1 VPVITAL
8 FLGLKAAVLAIVLHV
23 VHRVGSRPLKS
34 RPMLVLA
41 ALAFIGIFFPA
52 TPFPLI
58 VIAAGVIG
66 FIGVAPASMSACPR
80 PSPGQA
86 RRSAATRICG
96 AHWHCWSRRW
106 IGAAQ

>member
-41 ALAFIGIFFPA
+41 ALALIGIFFRQ
-52 TPFPLI
+52 
-58 VIAAGVIG
+58 
-66 FIGVAPASMSACPR
+66 PR
-80 PSPGQA
+80 
-86 RRSAATRICG
+86 
-96 AHWHCWSRRW
+96 SR
-106 IGAAQ
+106 